1 MHINFNGQE
10 LELSFGLRF
19 VNEIDRELGFDVDQM
34 AVGQGLNL
42 LVPNLKTNNIA
53 ALSKIVKAAVA
64 HHKKAP
70 KTDEDLEEV
79 LKDIIENKGLK
90 EFCEETIEELGK
102 NVLTQNLV
110 PDEYKKNNKKK

>member
-42 LVPNLKTNNIA
+42 LIPNLKQTT
-53 ALSKIVKAAVA
+53 LQHYQKS
-64 HHKKAP
+64 
-70 KTDEDLEEV
+70 
-79 LKDIIENKGLK
+79 LKR
-90 EFCEETIEELGK
+90 
-102 NVLTQNLV
+102 Q
-110 PDEYKKNNKKK
+110 